1 MHISDLVGQYNRSV
15 SQSGSA
21 SGSKGVER
29 LVSSIS
35 DLSKGNIFEGTVVS
49 VKGGRVVLAL
59 SNGQQISARLDSK
72 LTLSTGQSM
81 FFQVQSNNGNQV
93 EIGPYTVEGAG
104 GNLTLIQALKA
115 AGLPIE
121 KGYLSMVNKM
131 MEENMPI
138 DKASVS
144 AMAKLVQDNPLINI
158 DTLVQ
163 MDKLGIKVTPE
174 MASQFENYLQDK
186 QAINQT
192 IEGFI
197 DELGKVLAN
206 EKMSG
211 KDLCQMTSEVL
222 SIIGEQQ
229 TEGKPVGKL
238 AEGLT
243 KALQE
248 IFSQLSNENIEAM
261 EPGQPEGMQ
270 KGVNPQEATQQ
281 SANLQESAQQNA
293 NLQESTQQSTNLQ
306 ESAQQSVNLQ
316 ESAQQSANLQENAQQ
331 SVNLQESRAQSAN
344 PQEVSQQG
352 VSRSQVVQEG
362 ANPSEEAQKVA
373 AQKEDRIHLSQ
384 ELTANQTLNQLEKIL
399 RLNQSVD
406 KTKLLAFL
414 SGNSF
419 NELLKAAIQEQW
431 LLNPGKVSDSN
442 QINRLYE
449 KIENQL
455 ERLVNAVKVTGQDGS
470 NLTNLATEI
479 RNNVEFMNQINE
491 VYTYIQIP
499 LKMSGHSAS
508 GELYVYTNKKQLQEG
523 NKDLTAFLHLDM
535 EHLGGTDVSVKLHG
549 KDVTTNFYMD
559 SDEAYALLQSFLP
572 QLEERLKKKGYNCS
586 LTVVNQEKHVNF
598 VENFLKKDQ
607 PSVGKLHRYS
617 FDMRA

>member
-35 DLSKGNIFEGTVVS
+35 DLSKGNVFEGTVVS
-49 VKGGRVVLAL
+49 VKGGRVILAL

-72 LTLSTGQSM
+72 LMLSTGQSM
-81 FFQVQSNNGNQV
+81 FFQVKSNNGNQV
-93 EIGPYTVEGAG
+93 EIRPYTAEGVG

-115 AGLPIE
+115 AGLPVE
-121 KGYLSMVNKM
+121 NEYLSMVNKM

-138 DKASVS
+138 DKDSVA
-144 AMAKLVQDNPLINI
+144 AMAKAVQDNPFINI

-163 MDKLGIKVTPE
+163 MEKLGIKPTPE

-197 DELGKVLAN
+197 DELGKTLAN
-206 EKMSG
+206 EKMSER
-211 KDLCQMTSEVL
+211 DLCQMTSEVL
-222 SIIGEQQ
+222 SIIAEQQ

-238 AEGLT
+238 AEALT

-248 IFSQLSNENIEAM
+248 IFPQLSNENVQATETGQSEAAQ
-261 EPGQPEGMQ
+261 ESANPREAAHQSGNPQEAAQ
-270 KGVNPQEATQQ
+270 QSVNPQEA
-281 SANLQESAQQNA
+281 ANQGVNQPEAA
-293 NLQESTQQSTNLQ
+293 QESTNPQDTAQQSGNPQ
-306 ESAQQSVNLQ
+306 EVAQQSVTLQ
-316 ESAQQSANLQENAQQ
+316 EAKQQGENQPEAANQGENQSEVAQQ
-331 SVNLQESRAQSAN
+331 
-344 PQEVSQQG
+344 
-352 VSRSQVVQEG
+352 
-362 ANPSEEAQKVA
+362 EAAKT
-373 AQKEDRIHLSQ
+373 EDRINLSQ
-384 ELTANQTLNQLEKIL
+384 ELTANQTLSQVERLLRFNQPM
-399 RLNQSVD
+399 D
-406 KTKLLAFL
+406 KTKLIAFL

-491 VYTYIQIP
+491 AYTYIQIP

-523 NKDLTAFLHLDM
+523 DKDLTAFLHLDM

-586 LTVVNQEKHVNF
+586 ITVFNEEKHVNF

-607 PSVGKLHRYS
+607 PSIGKLHRYS